1 MSKIEDSKDRFLQG
15 VLDTTGIVASTMG
28 PFGGK
33 WKLEVD
39 AGYLRS
45 KRREVATQ
53 QVLMGL
59 SGEDI
64 VAREMKYHKRLL
76 RKTFYGKDK

>member
-1 MSKIEDSKDRFLQG
+1 MMWMETDAEYTSRLCFADVV
-15 VLDTTGIVASTMG
+15 VLMG
-28 PFGGK
+28 SFGGK